1 MGEILSEV
9 LGWDPRPEP
18 DGSFPCLASLLD
30 FPGVEMPEECG
41 SSYRENAEAKARA
54 AEEATGLV
62 ALADDSGLE
71 VDALAGAP
79 GIHSARWLG
88 AGTPQS
94 ERNRRIVEALEGR
107 ATVERTARF
116 RCAVA
121 VCRPPIKAAGGRP
134 GGGGEAP
141 ARVFEAALP
150 GFIAE
155 KESGERGFGYDP
167 IFLPEE
173 GGRPGPRTL
182 AEISPREKN
191 RISHRARALRLAAAH
206 LSSLF

>member
-1 MGEILSEV
+1 MSEILSEV

-18 DGSFPCLASLLD
+18 DGSFPRLASLLD
-30 FPGVEMPEECG
+30 FPGVETPEECG
-41 SSYRENAEAKARA
+41 NSYRENAEAKARA
-54 AEEATGLV
+54 AAETTGLV

-94 ERNRRIVEALEGR
+94 ERNRRIVKALEGR
-107 ATVERTARF
+107 APGERTARF

-121 VCRPPIKAAGGRP
+121 VCRPPIEAAGDQP
-134 GGGGEAP
+134 GGEAP
-141 ARVFEAALP
+141 ARVFEAALA

-155 KESGERGFGYDP
+155 KESGEGGFGYDP

-182 AEISPREKN
+182 AELSPREKN